1 MYNAVVVLG
10 PTACGKTAVG
20 VGIAARCNGE
30 VVSADSRQV
39 YRHLDLGTGKV
50 TPEER
55 IWGSI
60 RLRRLPE
67 TGFRFP
73 TI

>member
-1 MYNAVVVLG
+1 MYNGVVVLG

-39 YRHLDLGTGKV
+39 TLTLAA
-50 TPEER
+50 ER

-60 RLRRLPE
+60 RLRRPPE
-67 TGFRFP
+67 TGCRFP
-73 TI
+73 II